1 MRIAAKR
8 RSTVSCHRPERN
20 QDDSSLESV
29 LHDFLTTAPKGA
41 FRCRKNT
48 LPAVK
53 ASSAVCSFKTIPPV
67 GKTDTPPCSGQ
78 DLPETKQPKLQ
89 KEEEPLLGSKEEAE
103 KMREITRKV
112 LHYQN
117 SCDGDKVNGTP
128 QQVGKTKETAASPRT
143 PLPRSRDYFFANNPG
158 SPWTILSPLTCSPE
172 DSSPRNRR
180 AHHLRR
186 PLSLG
191 GDDLDDGVWESN
203 PSSQDTATSSSC
215 ASSSL
220 PECPSKRAASRAPI
234 LRSVSVDE
242 ARRSPATLSR
252 LGELFHRNTS
262 QRSQSS
268 GSRTEVMKEAGE
280 KDRLLLSRKIH
291 VEGQVSSSGFR
302 SFFRRI
308 GGRNKLEGV
317 DQQHFKGQYT

>member
-1 MRIAAKR
+1 MRNAAKR

-20 QDDSSLESV
+20 QDDSSLESI
-29 LHDFLTTAPKGA
+29 LHDFLTTAPKGVS
-41 FRCRKNT
+41 RCRKNT

-53 ASSAVCSFKTIPPV
+53 GSSSVSSLKTISPV
-67 GKTDTPPCSGQ
+67 VQTDPPPCTGQ
-78 DLPETKQPKLQ
+78 DLPEKKQPKLQ
-89 KEEEPLLGSKEEAE
+89 KEEEPILENKEEAE
-103 KMREITRKV
+103 KMREVTRKV

-128 QQVGKTKETAASPRT
+128 QLTGKAKDTEASPRT
-143 PLPRSRDYFFANNPG
+143 PQPRSRDYFFASNAS
-158 SPWTILSPLTCSPE
+158 SPWTILSPLTCSPGN
-172 DSSPRNRR
+172 SIPRNRR

-191 GDDLDDGVWESN
+191 GDNQDDAVWESN
-203 PSSQDTATSSSC
+203 PSNQDSVVSPSC

-220 PECPSKRAASRAPI
+220 PECPSRRAASRAPL

-242 ARRSPATLSR
+242 PRRSPATLSR
-252 LGELFHRNTS
+252 LGELFHRNIS

-268 GSRTEVMKEAGE
+268 GSRAEVIKEAGE
-280 KDRLLLSRKIH
+280 TDGLLLGRKT
-291 VEGQVSSSGFR
+291 ENNLEEQVSSSGFR

-308 GGRNKLEGV
+308 GGRNKLEDV
-317 DQQHFKGQYT
+317 DRQHFKGC